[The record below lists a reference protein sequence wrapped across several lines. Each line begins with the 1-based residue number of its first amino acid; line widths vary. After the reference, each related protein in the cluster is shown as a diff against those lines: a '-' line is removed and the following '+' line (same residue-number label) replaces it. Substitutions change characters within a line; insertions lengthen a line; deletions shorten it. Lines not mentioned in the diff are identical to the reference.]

1 MGSAATSRPGALLL
15 ALSVLAGCGSDAPQ
29 VQEFQGQTMGTT
41 YTIKYVATQP
51 LPSLPAKVQQAL
63 DEFNRTF
70 STFIADSEISRFNAR
85 EQGGSVGLSESFLPV
100 LRVALRIAEATG
112 GAFDP
117 TIMPLVRA
125 WGFGPGGERGFPT
138 EEELAAARSRV
149 GWRKLDVRPDGSLQA
164 DANVE
169 LDLSAIAKGAG
180 VDRVAGLLR
189 ELGIPGFMVE
199 IGGEVFCAGE
209 KGAGVAWVI
218 GVEEPG
224 NGALADRVPL
234 RDRAMATSGSY
245 RNYLEEGGRRVHHVL
260 DPRTGMNADNRVVS
274 VSVIAPSC
282 ALADGL
288 ATAFMVL
295 GPQGAGKVLGS
306 ELGSDVKVLFQLTT
320 PAGTIQRLPLDW

>member
-1 MGSAATSRPGALLL
+1 MGSAATSRSGALLL
-15 ALSVLAGCGSDAPQ
+15 AVPAFIGCGDAALQ

-41 YTIKYVATQP
+41 YTIKYVAKWPIPT
-51 LPSLPAKVQQAL
+51 LPATVEEVL

-85 EQGGSVGLSESFLPV
+85 EQGVRVELSESFLSV
-100 LRVALRIAEATG
+100 LRVALRIAEATS

-125 WGFGPGGERGFPT
+125 WGFGPRGEPGFPT
-138 EEELAAARSRV
+138 EEELAAARSRT
-149 GWRKLDVRPDGSLQA
+149 GWRKLEVRPDGSLEA
-164 DANVE
+164 NANVE

-180 VDRVAGLLR
+180 VDRVVGLLR

-224 NGALADRVPL
+224 TGALADRVPL

-245 RNYLEEGGRRVHHVL
+245 RNYFAAEGRRVHHVL
-260 DPRTGMNADNRVVS
+260 DPRTGRNVDNRVVS

-295 GPQGAGKVLGS
+295 GPERVGKVLGN
-306 ELGSDVKVLFQLTT
+306 ELGRDVKVLFQLTT
-320 PAGTIQRLPLDW
+320 QGGAIQRLSLDW